1 MIFRRWRLL
10 ALALAALSAA
20 SAPAQVLPPGVRS
33 TEKFAGEVTLSS
45 GGAAAAALATGG
57 NSASMPV
64 DLRELAISPGA
75 RIDDLRFGG
84 RGVLVVEL
92 RIGSLRTEIDGNEQV
107 RRPGEFFVVPADQKI
122 SAATVGDRSAI
133 LATLL
138 LPTR

>member
-1 MIFRRWRLL
+1 MILRLL
-10 ALALAALSAA
+10 AVALGAVAAAA
-20 SAPAQVLPPGVRS
+20 AFAQELPLGVRS
-33 TEKFAGEVTLSS
+33 TEKFAGEATLAA
-45 GGAAAAALATGG
+45 GGAAAALATGG
-57 NSASMPV
+57 NSASVPV

-75 RIDDLRFGG
+75 RIGDLRFGG